1 MSKFTVNTSMREAF
15 MNTKVKRESDLTQ
28 IIVNVLST
36 KAGIITMK

>member
-15 MNTKVKRESDLTQ
+15 MNTKVKRESNLTQ